1 MLVVMD
7 AHATPEDIQ
16 AVCTVI
22 EDMGLQANTMPG
34 PTRTAIGI
42 TGNQGAIAEA
52 ARLKLMPGVR
62 DVIRVTAPY
71 KLVSREYREADTIIE
86 INGVQIGGPSL
97 VIMAGPCS
105 IEGREQLLT
114 TAEAV
119 KAAGATIL
127 RGGAFKPRTSPYS
140 FQGMGEDGLK
150 LLAEARELTGM
161 PVITEVMDTEQ
172 VDLVAEYADILQLGA
187 RNMQNFALL
196 KRVGRTRRPVMLKR
210 GLSSTVKDW
219 LLSAEYIM
227 AEGNQ
232 AVILCERGIRTFD
245 DHSRGT
251 FDLSVVPVLRELTH
265 LPIIVDPRHATGRW
279 QSILPMSRAGIA
291 TGADGLMI
299 EVHPNPAEAWS
310 DGEQSLLPERFA
322 ELMDQVER
330 IADAMDRPI
339 QGRVKAAAV

>member
-1 MLVVMD
+1 MLIVMD
-7 AHATPEDIQ
+7 AHASQTDID
-16 AVCTVI
+16 AVCAVI
-22 EDMGLQANTMPG
+22 SDLGFRANPMPG
-34 PTRTAIGI
+34 PTRTAIGV
-42 TGNQGAIAEA
+42 TGNQGAIAESS
-52 ARLKLMPGVR
+52 RIKLMPGVR
-62 DVIRVTAPY
+62 DVIRVTSPY
-71 KLVSREYREADTIIE
+71 KLVSREFRELDTVLDIG
-86 INGVQIGGPSL
+86 GVVIGGPEIV
-97 VIMAGPCS
+97 VIAGPCS
-105 IEGREQLLT
+105 VESREQLFA
-114 TAEAV
+114 TADAV

-140 FQGMGEDGLK
+140 FQGMGEAGLQ
-150 LLAEARELTGM
+150 LLAEARERTGM

-172 VDLVAEYADILQLGA
+172 VDLVADYADILQLGA

-210 GLSSTVKDW
+210 GLAATVKDW

-265 LPIIVDPRHATGRW
+265 LPIIVDPSHATGRW
-279 QSILPMSRAGIA
+279 KSVLPMARAGIA
-291 TGADGLMI
+291 AGADGLMI
-299 EVHPNPAEAWS
+299 EVHPNPAFAVS

-322 ELMDQVER
+322 ELMLQVER
-330 IADAMDRPI
+330 VAAALDRPVA
-339 QGRVKAAAV
+339 GRSTLAL